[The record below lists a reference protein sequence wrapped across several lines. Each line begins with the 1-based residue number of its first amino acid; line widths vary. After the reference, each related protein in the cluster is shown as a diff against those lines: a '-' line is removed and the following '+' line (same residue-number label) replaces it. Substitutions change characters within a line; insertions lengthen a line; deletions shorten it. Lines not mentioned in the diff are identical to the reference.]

1 MANASIHA
9 GLRLSGIVNAF
20 NNVGLEKIASFL
32 SNFMQGLHNG
42 DSSSPFAWSEE
53 VTLGPELG
61 LPHLVL
67 TLTGEDEAVPV
78 EFGLAEDVHV
88 VL

>member
-9 GLRLSGIVNAF
+9 GLRLSDIGDAF
-20 NNVGLEKIASFL
+20 NNVGLKKIASFL

-42 DSSSPFAWSEE
+42 DMPSPFFCSEQF
-53 VTLGPELG
+53 TLCTELG

-67 TLTGEDEAVPV
+67 TLACEDEAVPV
-78 EFGLAEDVHV
+78 ELCLPEDVHV